1 MHKNIRS
8 LSLAAILLMV
18 AFVLSYSF
26 HFVRAESLDP
36 QTTPTPGAVF
46 YGSEFELAPLYLTEG
61 IDVVPN
67 EYIVVMNP
75 GFRVGQNRESLQGEV
90 AALGGQVLSVY
101 DVLLNGF
108 AVKLPP
114 QALDALRRNP
124 NVDFIE
130 PNRVIT
136 LEDVAITEAEIGL
149 LGTQT
154 SPTWGLDRVDQR
166 NLPLDDIYRYDNL
179 ASNVHIYV
187 IDTGLRTTHQ
197 EFTGRVLEGRNFS
210 SNDRTDIEDCNGHGT
225 HVTGTIAGTTY
236 GVAKGTLIHPVRV
249 FTCSGSTTTD
259 ILIEGMEWVGKNKQ
273 LPAVVNMSLGGATSF
288 VLDQAVNKLIDLDVI
303 VVVSAGNS
311 AADACTQ
318 SPAGVPAAI
327 TVGSTDNQDKRAASS
342 NFGTCLDLFA
352 PGVSITSAGISSN
365 TAIVIMSGTSMAAPH
380 VAGAAALYL
389 QNHLSAAPAEVSA
402 FISTNA
408 TVGVVSN
415 PGAGSANLLLFTRL
429 APVPL
434 RPRGKIFNESPA
446 YTWTNV
452 ADAENYEIRL
462 FEVNPEIEIG
472 TTAFTP
478 TVCGQNTCSASPGFL
493 LSLSIRDYQWQVRS
507 FADSAWGE
515 WSDFLPF
522 ILVEAQ
528 PYFLPL
534 FTR

>member
-1 MHKNIRS
+1 
-8 LSLAAILLMV
+8 
-18 AFVLSYSF
+18 
-26 HFVRAESLDP
+26 
-36 QTTPTPGAVF
+36 
-46 YGSEFELAPLYLTEG
+46 
-61 IDVVPN
+61 
-67 EYIVVMNP
+67 
-75 GFRVGQNRESLQGEV
+75 
-90 AALGGQVLSVY
+90 
-101 DVLLNGF
+101 
-108 AVKLPP
+108 
-114 QALDALRRNP
+114 
-124 NVDFIE
+124 
-130 PNRVIT
+130 
-136 LEDVAITEAEIGL
+136 
-149 LGTQT
+149 
-154 SPTWGLDRVDQR
+154 
-166 NLPLDDIYRYDNL
+166 
-179 ASNVHIYV
+179 
-187 IDTGLRTTHQ
+187 
-197 EFTGRVLEGRNFS
+197 
-210 SNDRTDIEDCNGHGT
+210 
-225 HVTGTIAGTTY
+225 
-236 GVAKGTLIHPVRV
+236 
-249 FTCSGSTTTD
+249 
-259 ILIEGMEWVGKNKQ
+259 
-273 LPAVVNMSLGGATSF
+273 
-288 VLDQAVNKLIDLDVI
+288 
-303 VVVSAGNS
+303 
-311 AADACTQ
+311 
-318 SPAGVPAAI
+318 
-327 TVGSTDNQDKRAASS
+327 
-342 NFGTCLDLFA
+342 
-352 PGVSITSAGISSN
+352 
-365 TAIVIMSGTSMAAPH
+365 MAAPH